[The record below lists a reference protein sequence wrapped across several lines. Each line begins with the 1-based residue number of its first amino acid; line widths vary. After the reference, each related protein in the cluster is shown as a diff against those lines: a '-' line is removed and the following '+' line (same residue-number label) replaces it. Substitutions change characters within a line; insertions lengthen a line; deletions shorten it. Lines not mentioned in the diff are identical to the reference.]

1 MTDDILTT
9 MELILNKVDVSLM
22 ATSAFCLH
30 IFVSSTDFKTSSC
43 LKSYISIIQK
53 SVNLRS
59 VCVIITFG
67 IFTVPLVSYS
77 AKLSLSSLLY
87 CQACSL

>member
-30 IFVSSTDFKTSSC
+30 IFISFKDLKANSC
-43 LKSYISIIQK
+43 LKSYMCISIIQK
-53 SVNLRS
+53 SEYEVNL
-59 VCVIITFG
+59 CHNH
-67 IFTVPLVSYS
+67 LWN
-77 AKLSLSSLLY
+77 LHSSPCFLF
-87 CQACSL
+87 S